1 MKVIFHGHSCVQ
13 LEVGGKS
20 LIIDP
25 FISGN
30 PAAVTKPEDIKTDAV
45 LLTHAHAD
53 HILDAAPIA
62 IANNAPV
69 VATVELATYIGWKGV
84 KQTIGMNIGGTVDL
98 GFAKATMIHA
108 FHTSGITLDDEQQII
123 YGGMPAGY
131 IIEAEG
137 KTILHAGDTGLFSD
151 MKMFGELYNIDLAI
165 LPMGGHFTM
174 GPEHALI
181 AAKWLNAKHVLPV
194 HYNTFPP
201 IRQDVASFVDA
212 LAKEGIPG
220 TALEYGGSLE
230 L

>member
-1 MKVIFHGHSCVQ
+1 MKIIYHGHSCVQ
-13 LEVGGKS
+13 IEVNGKS

-30 PAAVTKPEDIKTDAV
+30 PAAITKVEDIKTDAV

-62 IANNAPV
+62 IRNNVPV
-69 VATVELATYIGWKGV
+69 VATVELASYIGWKGA
-84 KQTIGMNIGGTVDL
+84 QTIGMNIGGTVDL

-108 FHTSGITLDDEQQII
+108 FHTSGITIEDEQQII
-123 YGGMPAGY
+123 YGGMPAGF

-137 KTILHAGDTGLFSD
+137 RTVLHAGDTGLFSD
-151 MKMFGELYNIDLAI
+151 LKMFGELYDIDLAI
-165 LPMGGHFTM
+165 LPIGGHFTM

-181 AAKWLNAKHVLPV
+181 AAKWLGANQVLPI
-194 HYNTFPP
+194 HFNTFPP
-201 IRQDVASFVDA
+201 IRQDAGAFVQSLEDA
-212 LAKEGIPG
+212 GIRG
-220 TALEYGGSLE
+220 AALEYGESLE

>member
-1 MKVIFHGHSCVQ
+1 MKIIYHGHSCVQ
-13 LEVGGKS
+13 IETNGKS

-30 PAAVTKPEDIKTDAV
+30 PAAVTKVEDIKTDAV
-45 LLTHAHAD
+45 LLTHAHTD

-62 IANNAPV
+62 ISNNVPV
-69 VATVELATYIGWKGV
+69 VATVELASYIGWKGA
-84 KQTIGMNIGGTVDL
+84 QTIGMNIGGTVDL

-123 YGGMPAGY
+123 YGGMPAGF

-137 KTILHAGDTGLFSD
+137 RTVLHAGDTGLFSD
-151 MKMFGELYNIDLAI
+151 LKMFGELYEIDLAI
-165 LPMGGHFTM
+165 LPIGGHFTM

-181 AAKWLNAKHVLPV
+181 AAKWLGAKQVLPI
-194 HYNTFPP
+194 HFNTFPP
-201 IRQDVASFVDA
+201 IRQDAGAFVQKLEDA
-212 LAKEGIPG
+212 GIRG
-220 TALEYGGSLE
+220 AALEYGEALE

>member
-1 MKVIFHGHSCVQ
+1 MKIIYHGHSCVQ
-13 LEVGGKS
+13 IEVNGKS

-30 PAAVTKPEDIKTDAV
+30 PAAITKVEDIKTDAV

-62 IANNAPV
+62 IRNNVPV
-69 VATVELATYIGWKGV
+69 VATVELASYIGWKGA
-84 KQTIGMNIGGTVDL
+84 QTIGMNIGGTVDL

-108 FHTSGITLDDEQQII
+108 FHTSGITIEDEQQII
-123 YGGMPAGY
+123 YGGMPAGF

-137 KTILHAGDTGLFSD
+137 RTVLHAGDTGLFSD
-151 MKMFGELYNIDLAI
+151 LKMFGELYDIDLAI
-165 LPMGGHFTM
+165 LPIGGHFTM

-181 AAKWLNAKHVLPV
+181 AAKWLGAKQVLPI
-194 HYNTFPP
+194 HFNTFPP
-201 IRQDVASFVDA
+201 IRQDAGAFVQSLEDA
-212 LAKEGIPG
+212 GIRG
-220 TALEYGGSLE
+220 AALEYGESLE

>member
-1 MKVIFHGHSCVQ
+1 MKIIFHGHSCVQ
-13 LEVGGKS
+13 IEVGGKS

-30 PAAVTKPEDIKTDAV
+30 AAAVTKPEEIKTDAV
-45 LLTHAHAD
+45 LLTHSHMD

-62 IANNAPV
+62 ISNNAPV
-69 VATVELATYIGWKGV
+69 VATVELAAYIGWKGAE
-84 KQTIGMNIGGTVDL
+84 TIGMNIGGTVDL

-108 FHTSGITLDDEQQII
+108 FHTSGITLDEEQQII
-123 YGGMPAGY
+123 YGGMPAGF

-137 KTILHAGDTGLFSD
+137 KTVLHAGDTGLFSD

-181 AAKWLNAKHVLPV
+181 AAKWLNAKQVLPV
-194 HYNTFPP
+194 HYNTFPV
-201 IRQDVASFVDA
+201 IRQDVASFVEA
-212 LAKEGIPG
+212 LNKEGIAG
-220 TALEYGGSLE
+220 TALEYGETLE

>member
-1 MKVIFHGHSCVQ
+1 MKIIFHGHSCVQ
-13 LEVGGKS
+13 IEVGGKS

-45 LLTHAHAD
+45 LLTHSHMD
-53 HILDAAPIA
+53 HILDAALIA
-62 IANNAPV
+62 ISNNVPV
-69 VATVELATYIGWKGV
+69 VATVELAAYIGWKGA
-84 KQTIGMNIGGTVDL
+84 QTIGMNIGGTVDL

-108 FHTSGITLDDEQQII
+108 FHTSGITLDDQQQIL
-123 YGGMPAGY
+123 YGGMPAGF

-137 KTILHAGDTGLFSD
+137 KTVLHAGDTGLFSD

-181 AAKWLNAKHVLPV
+181 AAKWLNAKQVLPV

-212 LAKEGIPG
+212 LGKEGIKG
-220 TALEYGGSLE
+220 IALEYGESLE